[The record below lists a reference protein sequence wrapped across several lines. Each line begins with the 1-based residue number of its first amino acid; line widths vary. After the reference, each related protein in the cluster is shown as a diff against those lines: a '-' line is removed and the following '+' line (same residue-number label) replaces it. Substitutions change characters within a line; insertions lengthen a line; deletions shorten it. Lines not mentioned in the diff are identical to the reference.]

1 MMRRLL
7 ACLFACIVALSV
19 QAAGPVATPGTKPG
33 AKPADA
39 ATSQREIQGLID
51 ALGRSGCAFERN
63 GEWYDGARARTHL
76 GRKYDYLRRRDPAGS
91 AESFIERAASRSST
105 SGRAYHVRCPGK
117 AVEPASTWFHRQLRD
132 LRAGRT

>member
-1 MMRRLL
+1 MRRIL
-7 ACLFACIVALSV
+7 ACLCACAVVLSV
-19 QAAGPVATPGTKPG
+19 QAAAPTTKPSS
-33 AKPADA
+33 ATANKPADA
-39 ATSQREIQGLID
+39 ATAQREIEALIA
-51 ALGRSGCAFERN
+51 ALGRSGCSFERN

-117 AVEPASTWFHRQLRD
+117 PVESASTWFQRQLRD
-132 LRAGRT
+132 MRAPKR

>member
-7 ACLFACIVALSV
+7 ACLFACAVALSA
-19 QAAGPVATPGTKPG
+19 QAATPP
-33 AKPADA
+33 AKPSTRPADSA
-39 ATSQREIQGLID
+39 ASQREIESLIN
-51 ALGRSGCAFERN
+51 ALGRSGCSFERN

-117 AVEPASTWFHRQLRD
+117 QVETASAWFHRQLRD
-132 LRAGRT
+132 MRALKR

>member
-7 ACLFACIVALSV
+7 ACLFACAVVLPV
-19 QAAGPVATPGTKPG
+19 QAAKPP
-33 AKPADA
+33 ARPAPADA
-39 ATSQREIQGLID
+39 ATSQREIEGLIE
-51 ALGRSGCAFERN
+51 ALGRSGCSFERN

-117 AVEPASTWFHRQLRD
+117 PVESASAWFHRQLRD
-132 LRAGRT
+132 LRAAR

>member
-7 ACLFACIVALSV
+7 VCLCACAVVFTA
-19 QAAGPVATPGTKPG
+19 QAATPSARPAT
-33 AKPADA
+33 KPADA
-39 ATSQREIQGLID
+39 ATSQREIEGLIA
-51 ALGRSGCAFERN
+51 ALGRSGCSFERN
-63 GEWYDGARARTHL
+63 GDWYDGARARTHL

-117 AVEPASTWFHRQLRD
+117 PVESASAWFHRQLRD
-132 LRAGRT
+132 LRARKD

>member
-1 MMRRLL
+1 MIRRLL
-7 ACLFACIVALSV
+7 ACLFACTVALSV

-76 GRKYDYLRRRDPAGS
+76 GRKHDYLRRRDPAGS

-117 AVEPASTWFHRQLRD
+117 AVEPASAWFHRQLRD

>member
-7 ACLFACIVALSV
+7 ACLFACAVVLPA
-19 QAAGPVATPGTKPG
+19 QAAAPSAR
-33 AKPADA
+33 PAANPANA
-39 ATSQREIQGLID
+39 ATAQREIEGLIA
-51 ALGRSGCAFERN
+51 ALGRSGCSFERN
-63 GEWYDGARARTHL
+63 GDWYDGARARTHL

-117 AVEPASTWFHRQLRD
+117 PVESASAWFHRQLRD
-132 LRAGRT
+132 LRAAR

>member
-7 ACLFACIVALSV
+7 GCLFACAFALSA
-19 QAAGPVATPGTKPG
+19 QAAAPPAKP
-33 AKPADA
+33 APADA
-39 ATSQREIQGLID
+39 AKAQREIESLIA
-51 ALGRSGCAFERN
+51 ALGGSGCSFERN

-117 AVEPASTWFHRQLRD
+117 PVESASAWFHRQLRD
-132 LRAGRT
+132 LRARRH

>member
-7 ACLFACIVALSV
+7 ACLFACAMIHSA
-19 QAAGPVATPGTKPG
+19 QATSPPARTSEANPV
-33 AKPADA
+33 KPADA
-39 ATSQREIQGLID
+39 ATAQREIQGLID

-117 AVEPASTWFHRQLRD
+117 AVEPASTWFQRQLRD
-132 LRAGRT
+132 LRAAR